1 MTSVEHLEKLGII
14 PESKILVEGVEPR
27 QSIGIGRTRL
37 VLIQSPDGM
46 ELWLGEREASNITGV
61 IVT

>member
-1 MTSVEHLEKLGII
+1 
-14 PESKILVEGVEPR
+14 
-27 QSIGIGRTRL
+27 
-37 VLIQSPDGM
+37 VLIQNPDGM